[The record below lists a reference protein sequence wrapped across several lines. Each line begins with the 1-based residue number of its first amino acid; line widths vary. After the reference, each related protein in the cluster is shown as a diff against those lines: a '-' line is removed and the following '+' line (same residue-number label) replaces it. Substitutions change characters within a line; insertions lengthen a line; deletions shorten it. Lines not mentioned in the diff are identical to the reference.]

1 MNELNNNKK
10 TFFGYYLPT
19 NSLSISLIGI
29 FGALVCVVTMVIAF
43 PVPATNGYINI
54 GDAMVMLTAIIFGP
68 VIGGIAGGVGSA
80 LADLF
85 LGYILYAP
93 ATLIIKALEGIVVG
107 LIANP
112 KNIAKRFSYRDII
125 GVLIGGLIMVIGYFI
140 YEIIL
145 YGLYAAIY
153 EVILNGL
160 IQYGLG
166 ILISLLLTV
175 PLRKALDESI
185 SQIYES
191 IYIVDKQKFAE

>member
-1 MNELNNNKK
+1 MNELNNNRK

-54 GDAMVMLTAIIFGP
+54 GDAMVMLTAVIFGP
-68 VIGGIAGGVGSA
+68 IIGGIAGGVGSA

-85 LGYILYAP
+85 LGYVLYAP

-107 LIANP
+107 LIVDP
-112 KNIAKRFSYRDII
+112 KNITKRFSYRDII
-125 GVLIGGLIMVIGYFI
+125 GVFIGGLVMVIGYFI

-175 PLRKALDESI
+175 PLRKGLDESI
-185 SQIYES
+185 SQIYEK
-191 IYIVDKQKFAE
+191 IYLVDKQKFAE

>member
-1 MNELNNNKK
+1 MNELKNNKK

-19 NSLSISLIGI
+19 NSLSLSLIGI
-29 FGALVCVVTMVIAF
+29 FGALVCVITMVIAF
-43 PVPATNGYINI
+43 PIPATNGYINI
-54 GDAMVMLTAIIFGP
+54 GDAMVMLTALLFGP
-68 VIGGIAGGVGSA
+68 IIGGIAGGVGSA

-85 LGYILYAP
+85 LGYVLYAP

-107 LIANP
+107 LIVDP
-112 KNIAKRFSYRDII
+112 KNITKRFSYRDII
-125 GVLIGGLIMVIGYFI
+125 GVFIGGLVMVIGYFI

-175 PLRKALDESI
+175 PLRKGLDESI
-185 SQIYES
+185 SQIYEK
-191 IYIVDKQKFAE
+191 IYLVDEQKFAE